1 MRKISL
7 LLNNYFIFLVVFILI
22 FILIRSIHFVDF
34 LNFSTDQV
42 TSSIKVLD
50 ILRNKKI
57 SLIGPPVSFSYQGKY
72 IFHGGASYYLQL
84 IFLALGNFDPVISSY
99 LYMIFSSIM
108 IIPLFFGSKYLVN
121 EKTAWL
127 MVIVYSLLPLYID
140 YTRFLW
146 NPNFQLTLLP
156 LLILSMGLH
165 KKFNKSI
172 YFFTTSVLCGVL
184 LQLHYQFLPLLL
196 SIFIYYFF
204 VKRLYLIYVLIFLLG
219 LSIGLFNMLLFELRN
234 HFYNIQ
240 TVFYILSHS
249 RKGSIG
255 VTSLKNFHY
264 FLSIILLGF
273 LTLGTFTSKKFN
285 ILLFLVLLITDIV
298 LYAPTPSHA
307 FGTDK
312 DWNYVAEDK
321 IHKIITTQHIKN
333 YNVANLTYDTL
344 ASVQKYLLIR
354 DHVNINFDNYSSN
367 QYLFVVNKDN
377 NYLKNLAY
385 EVNTFTPSQLV
396 SSWKINK
403 SYNLYLLKRL

>member
-7 LLNNYFIFLVVFILI
+7 LLNNYFILLGAFILI

-34 LNFSTDQV
+34 LNFSTDQA

-72 IFHGGASYYLQL
+72 IFHGGVSYYFQL

-165 KKFNKSI
+165 KKFNKNI
-172 YFFTTSVLCGVL
+172 YFFTTSVLCGIL

-204 VKRLYLIYVLIFLLG
+204 IKRLSPIYVLIFLLG

-234 HFYNIQ
+234 HFYNVQ

-249 RKGSIG
+249 SKGSIG

-273 LTLGTFTSKKFN
+273 LTLGTFTSKKLN
-285 ILLFLVLLITDIV
+285 ILIFVILLITDIV

-312 DWNYVAEDK
+312 DWNYLAEDK

-333 YNVANLTYDTL
+333 YNVANLAYDTL
-344 ASVQKYLLIR
+344 ASVQKYLLIK
-354 DHVNINFDNYSSN
+354 DHININFDNYSSN

-377 NYLKNLAY
+377 NYLKNPAY
-385 EVNTFTPSQLV
+385 EVNTYTPSQLV

-403 SYNLYLLKRL
+403 SYNLYLLKKL